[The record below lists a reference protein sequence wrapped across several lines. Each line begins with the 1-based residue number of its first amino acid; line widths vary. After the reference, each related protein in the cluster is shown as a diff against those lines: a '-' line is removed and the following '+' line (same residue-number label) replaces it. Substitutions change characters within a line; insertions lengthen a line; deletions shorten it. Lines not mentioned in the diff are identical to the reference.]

1 MNKTIIALSLAL
13 AASTGA
19 FTAAQAE
26 DGFQRGPNIS
36 GQPNFVA
43 GVVTDY
49 NGTSGYEAKG
59 GIDYTATASFE
70 RAPMSEQNRE
80 RLYEH

>member
-1 MNKTIIALSLAL
+1 MNKTLIALSLAF

-43 GVVTDY
+43 GEVTDL
-49 NGTSGYEAKG
+49 NAGV
-59 GIDYTATASFE
+59 DYTATASIRNAPQSE
-70 RAPMSEQNRE
+70 PMSEQMQE
-80 RLYEH
+80 RLYAH

>member
-1 MNKTIIALSLAL
+1 MNKTLIALSLAF

-43 GVVTDY
+43 GEVTDY
-49 NGTSGYEAKG
+49 DGAATVRTGV
-59 GIDYTATASFE
+59 DYTATASTKS
-70 RAPMSEQNRE
+70 APMSEQMHE
-80 RLYEH
+80 RLYEY

>member
-1 MNKTIIALSLAL
+1 MNKTLIALSLAL

-26 DGFQRGPNIS
+26 DGFQRGPNNNS
-36 GQPNFVA
+36 QPNFVA
-43 GVVTDY
+43 GVVTDL

-70 RAPMSEQNRE
+70 RTPMSEANRDF
-80 RLYEH
+80 LYGH

>member
-1 MNKTIIALSLAL
+1 MNKTLIALSLAF

-36 GQPNFVA
+36 GQPARVA

-49 NGTSGYEAKG
+49 SDTTGYKAQTG
-59 GIDYTATASFE
+59 VDYTATASINTT
-70 RAPMSEQNRE
+70 PMSEEMHE

>member
-1 MNKTIIALSLAL
+1 MNKTLIALSLAF
-13 AASTGA
+13 AASTGT

-49 NGTSGYEAKG
+49 GNTQGYEAKSG
-59 GIDYTATASFE
+59 VDYTATASVDRNEKPAVNVDF
-70 RAPMSEQNRE
+70 
-80 RLYEH
+80 LYGH

>member
-1 MNKTIIALSLAL
+1 MNKTLIALSLAF

-49 NGTSGYEAKG
+49 DGATAVQSGV
-59 GIDYTATASFE
+59 DYTATASFE
-70 RAPMSEQNRE
+70 RSEKSDQMQE
-80 RLYEH
+80 RLYAH

>member
-1 MNKTIIALSLAL
+1 MNKTLIALSLAF

-36 GQPNFVA
+36 GQPARVA
-43 GVVTDY
+43 GVVPDY
-49 NGTSGYEAKG
+49 SNTQGYEAKSG
-59 GIDYTATASFE
+59 VDYTATASFE
-70 RAPMSEQNRE
+70 RSEKPAQMQE

>member
-1 MNKTIIALSLAL
+1 MNKTLIALSLAF

-49 NGTSGYEAKG
+49 DGAATAQSGV
-59 GIDYTATASFE
+59 DYTATASFE
-70 RAPMSEQNRE
+70 RSEKSAQMQE
-80 RLYEH
+80 RLYAH